1 MDGFYINK
9 MMSAHSGRLERWF
22 GAENIEVASRAMQ
35 HGGGPGVPWYG
46 GPIAVGSAPGNVW
59 IGRDGDFVGKFLE
72 GAQACAMQRA
82 DDILKR
88 ERRRRLA
95 RAGMRR
101 GEHGGFASYSDLV
114 AEATAGK
121 RLDFLFNKVGTTG
134 VVAATNSLWRVGNQP
149 AAGSASS
156 AAPGGIAP
164 TDATTGTFPFTNPT
178 NPDTQHLV
186 SANAVASVGGNTLLA
201 YDRIFG
207 VAKTMSSTATEAVT
221 GVPTRY
227 QSTTGGAEDSAENNF
242 LFVECGTALGAT
254 GHNWTTCTYTDQ
266 SGNTGATL
274 PSVTG
279 NSSNIVN
286 RLDQPVGS
294 WFCPLASGDTGIK
307 ALTQMQ
313 CSASVTGAI
322 DFVIGHPLA
331 FLICPVANY
340 VCAWD
345 GLNTAFSL
353 VRVFDDA
360 AIAFLEIV
368 KPATTATTY
377 AGMIT
382 SVAG

>member
-1 MDGFYINK
+1 MSYFNK
-9 MMSAHSGRLERWF
+9 RLSAHSGRLERWF
-22 GAENIEVASRAMQ
+22 GAEKIESVSRAML
-35 HGGGPGVPWYG
+35 HGGGQGNRWYG
-46 GPIAVGSAPGNVW
+46 APIAIASAPGDILV
-59 IGRDGDFVGKFLE
+59 GPDGDFVGNFMD
-72 GAQACAMQRA
+72 GAQACAKQRFE
-82 DDILKR
+82 DILKR
-88 ERRRRLA
+88 EHRRRFA

-121 RLDFLFNKVGTTG
+121 RFGFLFNKVGTTG
-134 VVAATNSLWRVGNQP
+134 VAAATNSLWRVGNQP

-164 TDATTGTFPFTNPT
+164 TDATTGAFPFTNPT

-186 SANAVASVGGNTLLA
+186 SASVVATVGGNTLLA

-227 QSTTGGAEDSAENNF
+227 QSTTGGAADSAEGNF
-242 LFVECGTALGAT
+242 LFIECGTALGAT
-254 GHNWTTCTYTDQ
+254 AHNWTTCTYTDQ

-286 RLDQPVGS
+286 RLDQPTGT
-294 WFCPLASGDTGIK
+294 WFCPLASGDTGIQK
-307 ALTQMQ
+307 LTQMQ

-360 AIAFLEIV
+360 AIAFLEIT

-377 AGMIT
+377 SGMIT